1 MLLTQQ
7 RDEFSAK
14 LSAAED
20 KESRSEAALINLQ
33 CALEQFQKSKLA
45 VFLIGSHIKMFV
57 ISLRADKDRDIELA
71 TQRLRRDL
79 AIEVERQLELANEI
93 KSLKLQLQESKNGL
107 LAAARISDQLENVQ
121 LANVNLRDE
130 RKYT

>member
-1 MLLTQQ
+1 MCG
-7 RDEFSAK
+7 F
-14 LSAAED
+14 
-20 KESRSEAALINLQ
+20 
-33 CALEQFQKSKLA
+33 FF
-45 VFLIGSHIKMFV
+45 VGSHINIFL